1 MIERIYIKELTVLL
15 SCRDIRSVKRWL
27 GKNQVAMLSDFGC
40 TRKYVIKAEFETKF
54 MSQSIK
60 YIQTKYGKDK
70 LSELLNSSMKFFSEY
85 QQAKYEKMK
94 NYKPKEKYQHENRF
108 LTILQSM

>member
-15 SCRDIRSVKRWL
+15 NCRDIRSVKRWL
-27 GKNQVAMLSDFGC
+27 DKNQVAMLSDFGC
-40 TRKYVIKAEFETKF
+40 TRKYIIKAEFEAKY

-60 YIQTKYGKDK
+60 YIQIKYGKDK
-70 LSELLNSSMKFFSEY
+70 LPEFLNSSMKFFSEY
-85 QQAKYEKMK
+85 QQVKDEKMK
-94 NYKPKEKYQHENRF
+94 NYKPKEKHQHESRF